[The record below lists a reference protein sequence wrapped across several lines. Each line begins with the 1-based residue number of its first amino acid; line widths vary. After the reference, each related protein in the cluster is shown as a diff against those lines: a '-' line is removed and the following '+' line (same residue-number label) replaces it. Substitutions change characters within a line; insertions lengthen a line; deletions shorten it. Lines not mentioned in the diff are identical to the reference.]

1 MRSAGWGFKGTTATC
16 DPLEQQASPLSENDT
31 STGCYAPRDR
41 ITVKRCTTLFRLDS
55 SSKDRES
62 AVGALRRSRVKSVRK
77 GRKCS
82 MTAVLFNARFK
93 RTVRRG
99 STRTRLTSGSSV
111 HVPTPG
117 SVPLNSGQSERAM
130 PHTYSDVSTLARNI
144 QAGGDIS
151 AVVRA
156 AVAAPT
162 TQGQIV
168 SGGGGDPSPTPRA
181 RGTMGL
187 TREWYNLNT
196 VGLPQKVINTIQS
209 ARASSTRSLYDCKW
223 RVFEEWCLQEGHIS
237 FQCPVGVILS
247 FLQDLIDKHR
257 AFSTIKVYLAAIAA
271 CHVGFEGK
279 TASQHPLVC
288 RFMKGARRLLP
299 VSRSLVPLW
308 DLAVVLNGLKMTPF
322 EPLEGA
328 DMKHLSLK
336 TVLLLALA
344 SAKRVSD
351 IHALSVHPSCTQFA
365 PGQTRVL
372 LKPNPAFTPKV
383 VGSCTP
389 IDIEAFPPQLVSSGE
404 QQQDLLCPVCALHT
418 YMDRSKELRLNDQLF
433 VSWAKP
439 HKGKPVT
446 KQRLSHWI
454 VEAIALAYTSQNLQ
468 APLGLRAH
476 STRGLAT
483 SWALFKGV
491 SIQDICAAASWSSP
505 LTFVRFYRLDVSAP
519 SVARA
524 VLGTLLSRDSTC

>member
-1 MRSAGWGFKGTTATC
+1 MRSGTTPDFSSAGRAYGCSPFTEGGHHGRRSDGLTGDLRRLPGERSLDQRLPAGTRKLPGAFSGVPHPKMLPALSQRTSC
-16 DPLEQQASPLSENDT
+16 PREDRQHDIVYEPPGEVALSPVTTGTQTDPLERQASPLSENDT

-117 SVPLNSGQSERAM
+117 SVPLNSGQSERAT

-144 QAGGDIS
+144 RAGGDIS

-257 AFSTIKVYLAAIAA
+257 AFTTIKVYLAAIAA

-288 RFMKGARRLLP
+288 RFMKGAHRLLP

-308 DLAVVLNGLKMTPF
+308 D
-322 EPLEGA
+322 
-328 DMKHLSLK
+328 
-336 TVLLLALA
+336 
-344 SAKRVSD
+344 R
-351 IHALSVHPSCTQFA
+351 
-365 PGQTRVL
+365 
-372 LKPNPAFTPKV
+372 
-383 VGSCTP
+383 
-389 IDIEAFPPQLVSSGE
+389 
-404 QQQDLLCPVCALHT
+404 ALHT